1 MVTSER
7 KKQATIDL
15 VQEFYKIKA
24 EIRAYGM
31 YGGNKSRPL
40 AERKHEL
47 MWKINNELSHASKK
61 RKGDKIRKKLW
72 EELGVM
78 I

>member
-1 MVTSER
+1 VDRNIRNSGCFV
-7 KKQATIDL
+7 I
-15 VQEFYKIKA
+15 KIKYQVA
-24 EIRAYGM
+24 
-31 YGGNKSRPL
+31 L

-47 MWKINNELSHASKK
+47 MWKIKNELSHASKK